1 MSLHEFHIFVFLLS
15 KKKRKAD
22 ACPNF
27 FKGKLRSPC
36 ILLDAD
42 NTLCYILADC
52 TLKKLIADEGEVT
65 SPYFNTMYPNNVD
78 CAWTISVEAGQN
90 DHVLGLKF
98 TTFNLEQSA
107 DCNADY
113 VEIRDGADKTAPLI
127 GNKLILLFK
136 GRKLFRKKLRE
147 LSRSAKETVFRNT

>member
-1 MSLHEFHIFVFLLS
+1 M
-15 KKKRKAD
+15 
-22 ACPNF
+22 
-27 FKGKLRSPC
+27 
-36 ILLDAD
+36 
-42 NTLCYILADC
+42 
-52 TLKKLIADEGEVT
+52 
-65 SPYFNTMYPNNVD
+65 
-78 CAWTISVEAGQN
+78 EAGQN